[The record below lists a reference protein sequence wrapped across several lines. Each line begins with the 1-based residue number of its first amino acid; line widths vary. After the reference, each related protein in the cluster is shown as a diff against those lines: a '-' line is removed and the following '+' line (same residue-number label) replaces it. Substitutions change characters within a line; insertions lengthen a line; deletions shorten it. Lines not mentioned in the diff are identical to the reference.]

1 MAKSFKGILR
11 ALAALVLRNGYQI
24 IINKGIIRSVGANLI
39 LSVHVDRIFTEDF
52 LICAD
57 RFFDSKFVTVK
68 Q

>member
-11 ALAALVLRNGYQI
+11 ALAALVLRKGYQI

-57 RFFDSKFVTVK
+57 
-68 Q
+68 